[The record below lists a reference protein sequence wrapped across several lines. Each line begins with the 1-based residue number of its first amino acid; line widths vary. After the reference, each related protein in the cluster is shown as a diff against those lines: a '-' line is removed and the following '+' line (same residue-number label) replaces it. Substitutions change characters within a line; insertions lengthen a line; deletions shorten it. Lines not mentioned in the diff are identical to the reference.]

1 MYQGRLY
8 QSAFFCVIP
17 GLTVIPDPLVIPDLF
32 GNPFP
37 SSAATPG
44 ACCFAALYG

>member
-17 GLTVIPDPLVIPDLF
+17 GSTGDSTFIVGLCRAQA
-32 GNPFP
+32 
-37 SSAATPG
+37 SAAATPG